1 MPWSPISHARRADL
15 VEEPV
20 RDRVPLGDE
29 VPARDEAV
37 AALELDHAHDV
48 RDAGRPLDVVGEHA
62 RVVLAVGPEVDDRE
76 AVEARRTQLG
86 EQLAVT
92 VLDEARLERPRREL
106 PLRLLRRV
114 GAP

>member
-1 MPWSPISHARRADL
+1 MQDAVKPDLASRRADL

-20 RDRVPLGDE
+20 GDRVPLGDE

-48 RDAGRPLDVVGEHA
+48 RDAGRALDVVSEHA
-62 RVVLAVGPEVDDRE
+62 RGALALGPEVDDRE
-76 AVEARRTQLG
+76 AVEAGRAELG

-92 VLDEARLERPRREL
+92 VLDEARLERPGRERAL
-106 PLRLLRRV
+106 CLR
-114 GAP
+114 GA